1 MVFHEIWGRLWFR
14 LPFFG
19 WIQKMDHY
27 LFEQILVH
35 LPFDRFIAVSHFT
48 GDRLAR
54 HTVPESKMVVIYN
67 GIDYAAL
74 NDYRHDPP
82 EYFTYCYFGR
92 LGISK
97 GLDVLLA
104 TSDEKWIR
112 RPDNW

>member
-1 MVFHEIWGRLWFR
+1 MG
-14 LPFFG
+14 
-19 WIQKMDHY
+19 HY

-54 HTVPESKMVVIYN
+54 HTVPESKIVVIYN

-82 EYFTYCYFGR
+82 KYFTYCYFGR

-97 GLDVLLA
+97 GLDVLLT
-104 TSDEKWIR
+104 TSCVVCCELVMR
-112 RPDNW
+112 RVACLMMRGKNTRWSA